1 MTKPIIQTRNL
12 TRTFGSRRER
22 VTAVDKVSLSISEG
36 EVLCLVGESGCGKT
50 TTGKMIAG
58 LLKPSAGKILYKGK
72 SIWKENE
79 RKADHFKDYRL
90 DVQIIHQDP
99 YASLNPSH
107 TVFEM
112 LRTPLLRH
120 GFASNRKE
128 ALDRVIEL
136 LNIVGLAPVEDF
148 LPKYPHQLSGGQ
160 RQRVSVARI
169 LTVEP
174 RFIVADE
181 AVSMVD
187 VSLRVSLLNML
198 SNLKEDLG
206 VTYLFITHDL
216 AIAKFFAWAGRI
228 AVMYVGSIVELAS
241 TPQIIN
247 DPRHPYTKAL
257 LAAVPEAD
265 PKLTRK
271 KKRLELR
278 SQDVPSLLDLPSG
291 CRFHPRC
298 PFFEEGLCDI
308 IRPELVPI
316 GDNRHVACHI
326 AVREAGVGEAAVFDR
341 IEVS

>member
-1 MTKPIIQTRNL
+1 
-12 TRTFGSRRER
+12 
-22 VTAVDKVSLSISEG
+22 
-36 EVLCLVGESGCGKT
+36 
-50 TTGKMIAG
+50 
-58 LLKPSAGKILYKGK
+58 
-72 SIWKENE
+72 
-79 RKADHFKDYRL
+79 
-90 DVQIIHQDP
+90 
-99 YASLNPSH
+99 
-107 TVFEM
+107 
-112 LRTPLLRH
+112 LLRH